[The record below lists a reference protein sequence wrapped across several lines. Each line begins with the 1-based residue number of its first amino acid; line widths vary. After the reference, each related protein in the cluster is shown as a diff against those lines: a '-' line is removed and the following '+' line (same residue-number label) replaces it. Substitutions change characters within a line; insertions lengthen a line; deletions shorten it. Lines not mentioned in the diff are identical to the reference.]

1 MNLGC
6 ITQCKRAQ
14 FGRSNGLEMKRKLD
28 TLGSV
33 HLGDKFIFRTAE
45 VFGKDFCGR
54 KPSFEGQALTIVRFE
69 PKYKNNI
76 VVRDENGLEFL
87 MRLDM
92 IERGLRLSPLGNT
105 AQRTSYS
112 A

>member
-1 MNLGC
+1 LNLGC
-6 ITQCKRAQ
+6 FTQCKRAQ

-76 VVRDENGLEFL
+76 VVL
-87 MRLDM
+87 
-92 IERGLRLSPLGNT
+92 T
-105 AQRTSYS
+105 ARIIPGPSSGIFPTDHSSEPFGY
-112 A
+112 AAVM

>member
-1 MNLGC
+1 
-6 ITQCKRAQ
+6 
-14 FGRSNGLEMKRKLD
+14 MKRKLD

-69 PKYKNNI
+69 PKYKNNS
-76 VVRDENGLEFL
+76 VVRDENGLESL